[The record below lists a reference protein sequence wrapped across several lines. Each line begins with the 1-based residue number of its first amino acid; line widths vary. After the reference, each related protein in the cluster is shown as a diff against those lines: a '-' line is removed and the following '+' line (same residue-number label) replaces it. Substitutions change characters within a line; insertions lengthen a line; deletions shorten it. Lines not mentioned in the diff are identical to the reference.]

1 MPVSCARP
9 NSFSPENMPSI
20 EATSYL
26 PFGLGPRMC
35 VATVL
40 AQTEIA
46 LIIAMLLRTYRLELP
61 PEELA
66 SVSPELVHSLL
77 TYSITHKIKKELVLL
92 RRPNMLGFGE
102 SLLPRVP
109 NCRPATHR
117 ISGSY

>member
-66 SVSPELVHSLL
+66 SDEGVYTATALL
-77 TYSITHKIKKELVLL
+77 GMPRDGLRIKLTRL
-92 RRPNMLGFGE
+92 
-102 SLLPRVP
+102 
-109 NCRPATHR
+109 
-117 ISGSY
+117 